1 MGVPSVIDLGALD
14 PAQRAAVESIGG
26 PVAILAGAGTGKTR
40 TLTYRIAHGIE
51 TGRVTGSRTMA
62 LTFTTRAAGE
72 LRSRLRALG
81 AGDVQARTFHSAA
94 LAQLSFFWPQVVG
107 GAPPRIVES
116 KAQLIAEAAASIG
129 VRTDQAMIRDIAAEI
144 EWRKVSDLSIEDW
157 AASGR
162 RVAGVADRDVVRI
175 QRIYEDLKDDR
186 RRLDLEDVL
195 LATAGML
202 ASERGVL
209 RAVRDQYRTFIIDE
223 YQDVSPIQH
232 RLLSLWVG
240 DRRDVCVVGDANQ
253 TIYSFAGA
261 TSDYL
266 LRFQREYPGAEVFTL
281 DRSYRSTPRII
292 DVANRIVK
300 GQRGAV
306 VLQPGAAN
314 PEPGDPVE
322 LRAHPTERAEALAI
336 AEAVKAD
343 LAAGIPSDQIAI
355 LVRLNSQVPI
365 IEAALQA
372 ASVAVTVR
380 GDARFWEQPH
390 VREAVVHLVA
400 ARRMIDPSQRTAD
413 AVRGIL
419 SGLGWVAGQPDP
431 NLPAAA
437 RERWAALDAIYQ
449 MAHVEYP
456 YGRFIDELLERQSRG
471 DDPVGGD
478 VTVATIHSAKGL
490 EWDSVHV
497 AGLSEGLLP
506 VSYATSP
513 QEIQEELRLFYVA
526 VTRARRRLRLSWA
539 RRGVASG
546 PERERSRFLQAIED
560 LTSSSPQSTS

>member
-1 MGVPSVIDLGALD
+1 VADLDALD
-14 PAQRAAVESIGG
+14 PAQRAAAESIGG

-40 TLTYRIAHGIE
+40 TLTHRIAHGIA
-51 TGRVTGSRTMA
+51 TGKVTGSRTMA

-81 AGDVQARTFHSAA
+81 AGDVHARTFHSAA

-107 GAPPRIVES
+107 GSAPRIVES
-116 KAQLIAEAAASIG
+116 KAQLIAEAAAAVG
-129 VRTDQAMIRDIAAEI
+129 VRADQATIRDLAAEI
-144 EWRKVSDLSIEDW
+144 EWRKVSDLGLEEW

-175 QRIYEDLKDDR
+175 QQIYEDLKDDR

-209 RAVRDQYRTFIIDE
+209 RAVREQYRTFIIDE

-261 TSDYL
+261 SAEYL
-266 LRFQREYPGAEVFTL
+266 LRFAREYPGAEVHTL
-281 DRSYRSTPRII
+281 DRSYRSTTSVI

-306 VLQPGAAN
+306 ILKPGAAL
-314 PEPGDPVE
+314 PDRGAPLE
-322 LRAHPTERAEALAI
+322 LRAHATEREEALAI
-336 AEAVKAD
+336 AQAVKSD
-343 LAAGIPSDQIAI
+343 LASGIPSNEIAV
-355 LVRLNSQVPI
+355 LVRLNAQVPL
-365 IEAALQA
+365 IEAALRSA
-372 ASVAVTVR
+372 AVAVTVR
-380 GDARFWEQPH
+380 GDARYWEQPH

-400 ARRMIDPSQRTAD
+400 ARRTVDPKQPTID
-413 AVRGIL
+413 AVRGVL
-419 SGLGWVAGQPDP
+419 AGLGWAPGEPAED
-431 NLPAAA
+431 LPAAA
-437 RERWAALDAIYQ
+437 KERWAALDTIYR
-449 MAHVEYP
+449 MADVDYA

-471 DDPVGGD
+471 DDPVEGD
-478 VTVATIHSAKGL
+478 VTVATIHSSKGL
-490 EWDSVHV
+490 EWDSVHI

-506 VSYATSP
+506 VSYATTP
-513 QEIQEELRLFYVA
+513 AEIEEERRLLYVA
-526 VTRARRRLRLSWA
+526 VTRARRRLRMSWA
-539 RRGVASG
+539 RRGSASG
-546 PERERSRFLQAIED
+546 PERERSRFLDEVAD
-560 LTSSSPQSTS
+560 LASQPGQVPS